1 MLNENKNLIIIGVI
15 SYLYNILIYRYI
27 IDLLGE
33 FIYNYLMIN
42 ILILYIYDNFKTR
55 IGGGDNEIIHINDN
69 YMSIIMNQL
78 TYIIK
83 QNDDIKRLCNK
94 DIRKYKGHN
103 SFINNSFMDIYEINK
118 DINEYKK

>member
-1 MLNENKNLIIIGVI
+1 MII
-15 SYLYNILIYRYI
+15 LRP
-27 IDLLGE
+27 E
-33 FIYNYLMIN
+33 Q
-42 ILILYIYDNFKTR
+42 
-55 IGGGDNEIIHINDN
+55 GGGNNEIIHINDN

-103 SFINNSFMDIYEINK
+103 SFINNSFMDIYEINR
-118 DINEYKK
+118 